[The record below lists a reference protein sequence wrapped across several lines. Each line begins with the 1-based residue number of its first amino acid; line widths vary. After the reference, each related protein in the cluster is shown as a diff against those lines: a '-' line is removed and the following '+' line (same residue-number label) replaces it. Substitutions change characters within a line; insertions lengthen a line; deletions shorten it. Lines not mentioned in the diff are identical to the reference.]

1 MRGWRFLK
9 KHGVAFN
16 ILCTV
21 HAANQEYPLEVY
33 RFFRDELET
42 EFIQFIPIIERATE
56 GFAASQHG
64 LE

>member
-1 MRGWRFLK
+1 M
-9 KHGVAFN
+9 AFPEKTRCRVQHFVYCPCGQSRVP
-16 ILCTV
+16 I
-21 HAANQEYPLEVY
+21 EVY